1 MGLSYGG
8 LADSPDDCVL
18 WESTPDTLSQAGRK
32 NTSIA
37 EKLTPVVFSIG
48 QSWGLGDALTDQ
60 CSLIIMG
67 IRVIQKNRGQRVAL
81 TCRKWL

>member
-60 CSLIIMG
+60 CS
-67 IRVIQKNRGQRVAL
+67 KNENSLGSWGEKL
-81 TCRKWL
+81 SFM